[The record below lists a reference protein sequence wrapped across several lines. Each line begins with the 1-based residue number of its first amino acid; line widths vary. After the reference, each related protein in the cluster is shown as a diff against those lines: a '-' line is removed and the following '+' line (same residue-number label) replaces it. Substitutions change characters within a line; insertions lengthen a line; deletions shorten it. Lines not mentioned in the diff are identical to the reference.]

1 VDPQVSGGGGGRG
14 WWVRPVGVT
23 GGRSRWRGRWARPVG
38 AAGRRGLWARPVG
51 AAGDM
56 MGAKSKVFEALVEA
70 W

>member
-1 VDPQVSGGGGGRG
+1 VGAAGGRNR
-14 WWVRPVGVT
+14 WAQPV
-23 GGRSRWRGRWARPVG
+23 ARPVG